1 MIANVRKWEVD
12 LTLIE
17 AWIDGLDDEEYDHL
31 IAALE

>member
-1 MIANVRKWEVD
+1 VRKWVVD

-17 AWIDGLDDEEYDHL
+17 AWIESLIDEEYDNV